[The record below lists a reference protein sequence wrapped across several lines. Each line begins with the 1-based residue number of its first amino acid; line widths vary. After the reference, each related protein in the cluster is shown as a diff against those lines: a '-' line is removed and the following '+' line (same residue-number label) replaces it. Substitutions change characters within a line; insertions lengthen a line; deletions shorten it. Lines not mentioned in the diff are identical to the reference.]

1 VQRGARESTATPVL
15 ALEKSDK
22 CLKVDRRRESAIV
35 RSLVRAAFGTLLI
48 ELIRDLHRQ
57 MSERDNESF
66 DLDDEFLSGPTED
79 GTDYDRLLD
88 RVDKRVRNQGKRG
101 KAAWSRLEEVL
112 ADKKLEKDLKDFDDE
127 L

>member
-1 VQRGARESTATPVL
+1 MA
-15 ALEKSDK
+15 
-22 CLKVDRRRESAIV
+22 
-35 RSLVRAAFGTLLI
+35 
-48 ELIRDLHRQ
+48 
-57 MSERDNESF
+57 ERDNEGF
-66 DLDDEFLSGPTED
+66 DLDEEFLNSPPED

-112 ADKKLEKDLKDFDDE
+112 DDKKLAKDLKDFDDE

>member
-1 VQRGARESTATPVL
+1 
-15 ALEKSDK
+15 
-22 CLKVDRRRESAIV
+22 
-35 RSLVRAAFGTLLI
+35 
-48 ELIRDLHRQ
+48 
-57 MSERDNESF
+57 MSERDNASF
-66 DLDDEFLSGPTED
+66 DLDDEFLTGATTED

-112 ADKKLEKDLKDFDDE
+112 ADKKLEKDLRDFDEE

>member
-1 VQRGARESTATPVL
+1 
-15 ALEKSDK
+15 
-22 CLKVDRRRESAIV
+22 
-35 RSLVRAAFGTLLI
+35 
-48 ELIRDLHRQ
+48 

-88 RVDKRVRNQGKRG
+88 RVDKRARAASQGKRG

-112 ADKKLEKDLKDFDDE
+112 ADKKLEKDLLDFDDE
-127 L
+127 V